1 MKSLGKHL
9 LAEYYRCDENA
20 INDVQKVE
28 EALVKAAEIAGA
40 TVIGKSFHRFE
51 PYGVSG
57 VVVISESHLTI
68 HTWPEYGFAAVD
80 VFTCGDHVDPMKAH
94 EYLKEVFGTKNATV
108 ETILRGVLNIPD
120 LRHKP
125 GGSCIRG
132 CEEDKKI
139 G

>member
-9 LAEYYRCDENA
+9 LAEYYECDRDSL
-20 INDVQKVE
+20 NDLSRVE
-28 EALVKAAEIAGA
+28 ESLLKAAKEAGA
-40 TVIGKSFHRFE
+40 TVIGSSFHVFE

-80 VFTCGDHVDPMKAH
+80 IFTCGDEVDPMKAH
-94 EYLKEVFGTKNATV
+94 EFLKGVFKTQKATV
-108 ETILRGVLNIPD
+108 ETVLRGILNIPQ

-125 GGSCIRG
+125 
-132 CEEDKKI
+132 
-139 G
+139 

>member
-20 INDVQKVE
+20 INDVKKVE
-28 EALVKAAEIAGA
+28 RALIEAAEIAGA
-40 TVIGKSFHRFE
+40 TVIGASFHRFE

-94 EYLKEVFGTKNATV
+94 EYLKQVFKTKNATV

-125 GGSCIRG
+125 GGSCVRG
-132 CEEDKKI
+132 ECGDKKI